1 METFYHGF
9 VVIIPLSLVLP
20 SHCCYN
26 LLTENRFLVEGT
38 LGDPR
43 LISKS
48 YKATTR
54 LSSTQDYVAAVFSPT
69 DDLFF
74 SAPHQSL
81 TVGQKFEYKDD

>member
-9 VVIIPLSLVLP
+9 VVIISLSLVLP

-26 LLTENRFLVEGT
+26 LLTENRFLVGGT

-54 LSSTQDYVAAVFSPT
+54 LSSTQDYVAAVFCPT
-69 DDLFF
+69 GCFILFRTTSILNRWAAK
-74 SAPHQSL
+74 SARL
-81 TVGQKFEYKDD
+81 